1 MAPFNAD
8 DNHVSL
14 GVNDLRLDGA
24 RAVANSS
31 NLCQFQSEKC
41 AKVFRFVSRKMWFVL
56 VCGCKVLHVQHVTV
70 ALHHHTHMRDAT
82 PGTHCCYNYAHGFY
96 NILL

>member
-41 AKVFRFVSRKMWFVL
+41 AKVFRFVSRKMYVGCV
-56 VCGCKVLHVQHVTV
+56 VCGCMSRVLHV
-70 ALHHHTHMRDAT
+70 AT
-82 PGTHCCYNYAHGFY
+82 PCDM
-96 NILL
+96 

>member
-41 AKVFRFVSRKMWFVL
+41 AKVFRFVSRKMLVVWFVV
-56 VCGCKVLHVQHVTV
+56 VCLLHVC
-70 ALHHHTHMRDAT
+70 M
-82 PGTHCCYNYAHGFY
+82 
-96 NILL
+96 